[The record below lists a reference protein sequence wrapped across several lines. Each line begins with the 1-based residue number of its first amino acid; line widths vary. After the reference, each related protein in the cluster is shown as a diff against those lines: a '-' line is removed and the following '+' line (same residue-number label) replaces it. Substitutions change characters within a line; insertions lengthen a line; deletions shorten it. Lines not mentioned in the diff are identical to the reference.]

1 MSLDEIHELIL
12 RRVLLIGLRSES
24 RVAELDITGDMR
36 GPRDQEVRE
45 VMRLV
50 GLESMR
56 AFAEQVQQLCD
67 VILKVSETEDQGRCV
82 SAC

>member
-12 RRVLLIGLRSES
+12 CRILLIGLRSES
-24 RVAELDITGDMR
+24 RVAELDIPSDMR
-36 GPRDQEVRE
+36 GPRDEEVRK

-56 AFAEQVQQLCD
+56 PLAEQVQKL
-67 VILKVSETEDQGRCV
+67 
-82 SAC
+82 